1 MLYSLLI
8 LALRIG
14 DMMNIPIMLA
24 ILSLF
29 GFGFGSFLWKI
40 AGANQVYGPSW
51 MIVEG
56 LTFALFGVVIHL
68 VQGHSFELST
78 RMTGLAALG
87 GILAGIA
94 VFSMILAFRLGG
106 DGSVIFPIAR
116 LGLAVAVIGGFVV
129 YREPVTVTKL
139 LGLGLG
145 MSSIVVLSR

>member
-1 MLYSLLI
+1 
-8 LALRIG
+8 
-14 DMMNIPIMLA
+14 MMNTLIMLA

-29 GFGFGSFLWKI
+29 GFGFGSFFWKI

-94 VFSMILAFRLGG
+94 VFSILLAFKLGG
-106 DGSVIFPIAR
+106 EGSVIFPIAR